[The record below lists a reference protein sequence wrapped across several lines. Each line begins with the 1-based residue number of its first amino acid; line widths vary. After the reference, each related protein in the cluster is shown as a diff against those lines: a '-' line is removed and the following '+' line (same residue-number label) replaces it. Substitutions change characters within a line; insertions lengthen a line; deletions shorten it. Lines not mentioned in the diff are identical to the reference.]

1 MKVRAK
7 SGAKKKKQKEAR
19 HWREIT
25 GIVVFALAV
34 FVFLSLYSFYPQD
47 PSFNVVRGGGEIPV
61 QNWGGL
67 IGSHL
72 ADLCFQALGILA
84 WLIAPLLLGIALM
97 VLFPRWVGIPSWRF
111 LAGVGGSLIFLSSFL
126 GLISQWDVGKSLS
139 FPVGGS
145 AGLILAHFLMRY
157 LNRLGALIIVCAGW
171 VVFVIVFF
179 RVSLA
184 RGLSRF
190 LPLVLNPLL
199 AFHRMVVV
207 AWGRRKR
214 RIVRRR
220 RARVTAPA
228 AESPQASPEAPVV
241 VESATPPPAPVKA
254 QEIFPFME
262 KTGQY
267 RTPPLTLLDPVEEWD
282 RNHDPKSLEYNSRNL
297 VQKLANFGIE
307 GRVTEIR
314 SGPVV
319 TMYEYEPAPGVRIQ
333 RIANL
338 SDDLAMSLGATS
350 LRVIAP
356 IPGKS
361 VVGIEIPNLTRENIM
376 LRGVLS
382 CPEFQNSRSPL
393 SLALGYGV
401 FGDPIVA
408 DLATLPHLLVAGTT
422 GSGKSVSLNAMIL
435 SILFK
440 ASPEDVRML
449 LVDPKMLELSTYE
462 NLPHLLIP
470 VITDARSASQGL
482 KWVVEKM
489 EERYKVM
496 GKLGVKNIE
505 RYNREV
511 GKKRKLEG
519 TLPLQEKRD
528 EPPAEGADE
537 PELTKFPYLVV
548 VIDELADLMVVA
560 ARDVEGSLIRLAQ
573 IGRAAG
579 IHLIVATQRPSVD
592 ILTGLIKANFPAR
605 VSFQVSSKVDSRTIL
620 DTNGAEN
627 LLGRGDM
634 LFLPPGGINQ
644 MQRVHGAFVSES
656 EIKRVVDFVR
666 QQGKP
671 DYHSVELKPSS
682 TPEDFDPDLDEK
694 YSEAVELVTQTRQ
707 ASISMIQRKL
717 RIGYNRAARM
727 IERMEQEGIVGP
739 ADGAKPREV
748 LVAREE

>member
-1 MKVRAK
+1 MKVRSK
-7 SGAKKKKQKEAR
+7 PKTKQKKRETR
-19 HWREIT
+19 IYREIT
-25 GIVVFALAV
+25 GIVLFALAV
-34 FVFLSLYSFYPQD
+34 FVFLSLYSYHPTD
-47 PSFNVVRGGGEIPV
+47 PSYNVVRGTADVEVRNFGGI
-61 QNWGGL
+61 

-84 WLIAPLLLGIALM
+84 WLIVPFFLGITLRM
-97 VLFPRWVGIPSWRF
+97 LFPRWVGIPSWRVV
-111 LAGVGGSLIFLSSFL
+111 VGSIGSLLFFSSFL
-126 GLISQWDVGKSLS
+126 GLIGEWNVGKTLS
-139 FPVGGS
+139 FPLGGS
-145 AGLILAHFLMRY
+145 VGVVLAHFLMDY
-157 LNRLGALIIVCAGW
+157 FNRLGALIIVCAGW
-171 VVFVIVFF
+171 VVFIIFFF

-184 RGLSRF
+184 RGFSRVAPFAVGPVLS
-190 LPLVLNPLL
+190 L
-199 AFHRMVVV
+199 HRAVVV
-207 AWGRRKR
+207 AWGRWKRRRKR
-214 RIVRRR
+214 RRP
-220 RARVTAPA
+220 ARPVPVEEGPADAP
-228 AESPQASPEAPVV
+228 PAPVV
-241 VESATPPPAPVKA
+241 VEPAAPPPPPVKA
-254 QEIFPFME
+254 QEIFPFMD
-262 KTGQY
+262 KAGQY
-267 RTPPLTLLDPVEEWD
+267 KIPPLSLLDPVEDWD

-297 VQKLANFGIE
+297 VQKLLNFGIE

-319 TMYEYEPAPGVRIQ
+319 TLYEYEPAPGVRIQ

-356 IPGKS
+356 IPGKG
-361 VVGIEIPNLTRENIM
+361 VVGIEIPNHTRESIM
-376 LRGVLS
+376 LRGVMS
-382 CPEFQNSRSPL
+382 SEPFQNSRSPL
-393 SLALGYGV
+393 ALALGYGI
-401 FGDPIVA
+401 FGDPVVA
-408 DLATLPHLLVAGTT
+408 DLASLPHLLVAGTT

-440 ASPEDVRML
+440 SGPEDTRLL
-449 LVDPKMLELSTYE
+449 LVDPKMLELSIYDG
-462 NLPHLLIP
+462 LPHLLVP

-489 EERYKVM
+489 EERYRVM

-511 GKKRKLEG
+511 EKQRKLHG
-519 TLPLQEKRD
+519 SLPLHESEAGSEED
-528 EPPAEGADE
+528 EESAPLE
-537 PELTKFPYLVV
+537 KFPYLVV

-560 ARDVEGSLIRLAQ
+560 ARDVESSLIRLAQ

-605 VSFQVSSKVDSRTIL
+605 ISFQVSSKVDSRTIL
-620 DTNGAEN
+620 DANGAEN

-634 LFLPPGGINQ
+634 LFLPPGGVNQ
-644 MQRVHGAFVSES
+644 MQRVHGAFVSDA
-656 EIKRVVDFVR
+656 EIKRVVDFVKR
-666 QQGKP
+666 QGKP
-671 DYHSVELKPSS
+671 DYHSIELKASAAPD
-682 TPEDFDPDLDEK
+682 DFDPELDEK
-694 YSEAVELVTQTRQ
+694 YGEAVNLVMETRQ

-748 LVAREE
+748 LVSREE